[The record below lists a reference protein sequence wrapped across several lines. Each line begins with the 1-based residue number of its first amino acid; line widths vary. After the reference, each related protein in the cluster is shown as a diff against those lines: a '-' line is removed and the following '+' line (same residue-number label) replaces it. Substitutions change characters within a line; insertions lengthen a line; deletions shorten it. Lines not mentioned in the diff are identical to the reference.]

1 MHVSR
6 PLRRLLRVLH
16 LEEEETRRRL
26 ESALGD
32 LRRLENSLEA
42 AGVRDRSGRRMVNLS
57 AQSGE
62 LADRIAGMEESLAAA
77 RRTAALKPWIRDAE
91 QEVSARREV
100 FLSKRIERRQAETLV
115 DAAQARD
122 TLEDARRTQRS
133 LDEWHLNRLHR
144 AATEADTGSS
154 QSSDP
159 ETKEP

>member
-1 MHVSR
+1 VPVSR

-16 LEEEETRRRL
+16 LEEEETRRQL

-42 AGVRDRSGRRMVNLS
+42 ANVRDRGGRRMVNLS

-115 DAAQARD
+115 EAAQARD

-144 AATEADTGSS
+144 AETEADSA
-154 QSSDP
+154 QSR
-159 ETKEP
+159 EPDAKKP

>member
-1 MHVSR
+1 MPVSR

-16 LEEEETRRRL
+16 LEEEETRRQL

-42 AGVRDRSGRRMVNLS
+42 ASVRDRGGRRLVSVS

-77 RRTAALKPWIRDAE
+77 RRTAALKPWIKDAE
-91 QEVSARREV
+91 QEVSARRELY
-100 FLSKRIERRQAETLV
+100 LSKRVERRQAETLV
-115 DAAQARD
+115 DEAQARD
-122 TLEDARRTQRS
+122 ALKDARRTQSS

-144 AATEADTGSS
+144 AEMERDSTETSGHDAKK
-154 QSSDP
+154 P
-159 ETKEP
+159 